1 MRVNLTFADYA
12 DLGYSSVEAG
22 DFTVLARQ
30 AQRAVDSV
38 TDYYYQ
44 DHVLV
49 DDPDHQRVDAYKA
62 AICEQVDFIQSTG
75 VASSYENGN
84 DFNAITVG
92 RLSLQPANHVT
103 KDSMV
108 GGVCKEAYRLLAHYG
123 LLYRGRGSDLYVATH
138 PQKDV

>member
-1 MRVNLTFADYA
+1 MQVNLTFAEYV
-12 DLGYSSVEAG
+12 DLGYASTKAD
-22 DFTVLARQ
+22 DFALLERQ

-44 DHVLV
+44 DHVMA
-49 DDPDHQRVDAYKA
+49 DDPDKQRVDAYKT

-75 VASSYENGN
+75 VSSSYENWD

-138 PQKDV
+138 PRKNV

>member
-1 MRVNLTFADYA
+1 MQVNLTFADYV
-12 DLGYSSVEAG
+12 DLGYASAKAD
-22 DFTVLARQ
+22 DFALLERQ

-44 DHVLV
+44 DHALT
-49 DDPDHQRVDAYKA
+49 DDPDQQRVDAYKA
-62 AICEQVDFIQSTG
+62 AICEQVDFIQATG
-75 VASSYENGN
+75 VSASYDNGD
-84 DFNAITVG
+84 DFKAITVG
-92 RLSLQPANHVT
+92 RLSLQPASQAV
-103 KDSMV
+103 DSMV

>member
-1 MRVNLTFADYA
+1 MQVNLTFAEYV
-12 DLGYSSVEAG
+12 DLGYASTKAD
-22 DFTVLARQ
+22 DFTLLERQ

-44 DHVLV
+44 DHVMA
-49 DDPDHQRVDAYKA
+49 DDPDKQRVDAYKA
-62 AICEQVDFIQSTG
+62 AICEQVDFIQATG
-75 VASSYENGN
+75 VSSSYDNGD
-84 DFNAITVG
+84 DFKAITVG
-92 RLSLQPANHVT
+92 RLSVQPASQAA
-103 KDSMV
+103 DSMV

>member
-38 TDYYYQ
+38 TDYYYR
-44 DHVLV
+44 DHVLAN
-49 DDPDHQRVDAYKA
+49 DPDQQRVDAYKT
-62 AICEQVDFIQSTG
+62 AICEQVDFISSTG
-75 VASSYENGN
+75 VSSSYENGD

-108 GGVCKEAYRLLAHYG
+108 GGVCKEAYHLLAHCG
-123 LLYRGRGSDLYVATH
+123 LIYRGRGSDFYVATY
-138 PQKDV
+138 P

>member
-1 MRVNLTFADYA
+1 MQVNLTFAEYV
-12 DLGYSSVEAG
+12 DLGYASTKAD
-22 DFTVLARQ
+22 DFTLLERQ

-44 DHVLV
+44 DHVLT
-49 DDPDHQRVDAYKA
+49 DDPDQQRVDAYKA
-62 AICEQVDFIQSTG
+62 AICEQVDFIQATG
-75 VASSYENGN
+75 VSSSYENGD

-92 RLSLQPANHVT
+92 RLSLQPASQAA
-103 KDSMV
+103 DSMV

>member
-1 MRVNLTFADYA
+1 MRVNLTFADYV
-12 DLGYSSVEAG
+12 DLGYSSVEAD
-22 DFTVLARQ
+22 DFAVLARQ

-44 DHVLV
+44 DHVLA
-49 DDPDHQRVDAYKA
+49 DDPDQQRVDAYKA

-75 VASSYENGN
+75 VSSSYENGD

-92 RLSLQPANHVT
+92 RLSLQPASQAA
-103 KDSMV
+103 DSMV

-123 LLYRGRGSDLYVATH
+123 LLYRGRGSDDYASTH
-138 PQKDV
+138 S